1 MRSDKINELTWQS
14 GVSLIELLVVVA
26 ITAIVA
32 SIGIPSYRS
41 FVVTN
46 RIVSYTSNLHGSLI
60 LARTEAI
67 KRSQRIVLCK
77 SSNADAVSPT
87 CDVTASV
94 NGTNT
99 GWGSGWLI
107 FADVNANNL
116 FGPGDILIKV
126 QTATIQDAS
135 YGSIVPTN
143 PDGSAGNEFLA
154 FNATGQTTAALNFMI
169 SRPSSDPDATH
180 DKAVCVL
187 AGGRARSGNAPS
199 C

>member
-32 SIGIPSYRS
+32 GIGIPSYQS
-41 FVVTN
+41 FVITN
-46 RIVSYTSNLHGSLI
+46 RIVSYSSNLHGSLI

-67 KRSQRIVLCK
+67 KRGQRIVLCK
-77 SSNADAVSPT
+77 SSNADAAAPT
-87 CDVTASV
+87 CDATASV

-99 GWGSGWLI
+99 GWGSGWLT

-116 FGPGDILIKV
+116 FDAGDILVKV
-126 QTATIQDAS
+126 QTSTIQDAS
-135 YGSIVPTN
+135 FGSVVPTN
-143 PDGSAGNEFLA
+143 QDGSAGNEFLV
-154 FNATGQTTAALNFMI
+154 FNATGQTAGALNFRI
-169 SRPSSDPDATH
+169 NRPGSDTDATH

-187 AGGRARSGNAPS
+187 AGGRARSGNAPN